1 MMTMALGTFVITYSV
16 GRYGTNAVAAYGA
29 AIRIEQVALIPT
41 IGLNIALGTLT
52 GQNNGAGRL
61 DRVRQSFNTS
71 LLYGGIIMAAVLT
84 PVILF
89 ARPLMRLFTA
99 EPEVIK
105 IGMAYIYIEA
115 LTFYSYVVLHQ
126 SNSLLQGMKKPG
138 MIMWVGLYRQIPAPL
153 AIFPLFAVG
162 IGLGVNGIWW
172 GLSVV
177 NWSAALFILYFA
189 LRLLR
194 LRGADTRITS
204 PAGSEATTL
213 S

>member
-1 MMTMALGTFVITYSV
+1 
-16 GRYGTNAVAAYGA
+16 
-29 AIRIEQVALIPT
+29 
-41 IGLNIALGTLT
+41 
-52 GQNNGAGRL
+52 
-61 DRVRQSFNTS
+61 
-71 LLYGGIIMAAVLT
+71 
-84 PVILF
+84 
-89 ARPLMRLFTA
+89 
-99 EPEVIK
+99 
-105 IGMAYIYIEA
+105 
-115 LTFYSYVVLHQ
+115 
-126 SNSLLQGMKKPG
+126 
-138 MIMWVGLYRQIPAPL
+138 MWVGLYRQIPAPL